1 MTRASRTGGVSAKGN
16 GEMTNGSGLRSPP
29 FKLFFVSPRYLPE
42 RGGTEI
48 HTHEMAKRLSAGGA
62 DVTILTTS
70 RERRL
75 VGEEQEGSVRVRRMR
90 AWPANQDYFFTPGL
104 PAAIRAERPTLVH
117 CQSYHTLVA
126 PLAMLSALR
135 ARIPYVVTLHSGGH
149 SSAFRRRIRPLQA
162 FVLRPLFVRA
172 AALVAV
178 SVFEAELF
186 AGRLRVPRG
195 LFTVIPS
202 GVELPAVPERGPP
215 PTEPLILSI
224 GRLELYKG
232 HHRLI
237 QALPALRQ
245 TRPALRLRL
254 VGSGPLQPEL
264 RALAEQLGVGDA
276 LEIAPVAA
284 GDRMELARLIQQAA
298 AVVMLSDY
306 ESQGLSVQEALAM
319 GKAVLVNDSTALGEL
334 VNHPNVRAVDRHAGA
349 MAIADA
355 LLALL
360 DTPLAPA
367 PAMPSW
373 DDCAAALGD
382 LYEEA
387 LATWRGI

>member
-1 MTRASRTGGVSAKGN
+1 MINPSS
-16 GEMTNGSGLRSPP
+16 LRSAP

-48 HTHEMAKRLSAGGA
+48 HTHEIAKRLSEGGA
-62 DVTILTTS
+62 EVTILTTS

-90 AWPANQDYFFTPGL
+90 AWPANRDYFFTPGL

-117 CQSYHTLVA
+117 CQSYHTFVA

-135 ARIPYVVTLHSGGH
+135 AGIPYVVTLHSGGH

-195 LFTVIPS
+195 LFMVIPS
-202 GVELPAVPERGPP
+202 GVELPAIPDRGPP

-237 QALPALRQ
+237 HALPALR
-245 TRPALRLRL
+245 RACPAIRVRL
-254 VGSGPLQPEL
+254 VGSGPLKPDLQ
-264 RALAEQLGVGDA
+264 ALADQLGVGDA
-276 LEIAPVAA
+276 LEIAPVAP
-284 GDRMELARLIQQAA
+284 GRREDLARLIQQAA

-306 ESQGLSVQEALAM
+306 ESQGLSVQEALALR
-319 GKAVLVNDSTALGEL
+319 KAVLVNDSTALGEL
-334 VNHPNVRAVDRHAGA
+334 VNHPNVRAVEREASAAG
-349 MAIADA
+349 IAEA

-367 PAMPSW
+367 PVMPSW
-373 DDCAAALGD
+373 DDCAAALWD

-387 LATWRGI
+387 LATRRGA